1 MLTDE
6 LVKDSVVGVILR
18 NAVFAVNYLEFG
30 SLFKW
35 VLLKTEQVQD
45 AAQSLENKP
54 RLFKN
59 HKDKRKTLL
68 HCILTRCYETIN
80 VKVPSSPSLD
90 K

>member
-6 LVKDSVVGVILR
+6 LVKDSVVDVILR

-59 HKDKRKTLL
+59 HKDKRKTVTLYPNQVL
-68 HCILTRCYETIN
+68 WDN
-80 VKVPSSPSLD
+80 
-90 K
+90 

>member
-6 LVKDSVVGVILR
+6 LVKDCVLGVILR
-18 NAVFAVNYLEFG
+18 NVVFAVYYLEFG

-45 AAQSLENKP
+45 AAQSLKNKP

-59 HKDKRKTLL
+59 HNKDKRKT
-68 HCILTRCYETIN
+68 CYT
-80 VKVPSSPSLD
+80 VS
-90 K
+90 